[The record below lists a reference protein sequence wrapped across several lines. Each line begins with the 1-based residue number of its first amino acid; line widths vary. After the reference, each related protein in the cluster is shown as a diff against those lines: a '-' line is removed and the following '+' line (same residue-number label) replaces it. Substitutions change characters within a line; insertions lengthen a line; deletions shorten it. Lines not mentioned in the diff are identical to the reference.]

1 MHLVQG
7 ARFIVNIPALLAV
20 IAAVLL
26 LVAALQVGFAVGWLG
41 LAFLAAALA
50 FWFWGGTTRPRI

>member
-1 MHLVQG
+1 M
-7 ARFIVNIPALLAV
+7 NIPALLSA

-41 LAFLAAALA
+41 LAFLAAAFA
-50 FWFWGGTTRPRI
+50 VWFWSGTARPRT